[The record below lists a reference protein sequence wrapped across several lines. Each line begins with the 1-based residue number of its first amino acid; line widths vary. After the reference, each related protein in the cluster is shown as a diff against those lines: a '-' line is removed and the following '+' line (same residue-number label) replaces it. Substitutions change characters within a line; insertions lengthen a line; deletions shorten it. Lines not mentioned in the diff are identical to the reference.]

1 MNKQQLWAHLG
12 ESYYNRDKWQNEIN
26 ATIQAF
32 QNFKEPILTPAQAE
46 DLTIEKKESENN

>member
-26 ATIQAF
+26 ATIQAL